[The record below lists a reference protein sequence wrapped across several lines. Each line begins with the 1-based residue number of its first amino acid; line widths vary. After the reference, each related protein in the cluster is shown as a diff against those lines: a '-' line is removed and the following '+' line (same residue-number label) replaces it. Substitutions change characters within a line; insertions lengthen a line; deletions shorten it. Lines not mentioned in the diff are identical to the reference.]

1 MADRSP
7 TTGAAAL
14 AEALYA
20 DWYLGLLDGIPED
33 PPLALGPID
42 LDLADLLQEAHV
54 DARRW
59 EHGWT
64 VNGVSSQG
72 RVAVARNGRRRVLAR
87 VDVLPVARV
96 CLPPR
101 PGDAVRV
108 VARRDALDR
117 ATSFWFTYGGD
128 WDESDLPPSLVR
140 VYWNVRRRSSPALVG
155 ALTESLAG
163 AGTSYSLKVA
173 VGDRD
178 VERPDR
184 AVLYLAREAFAGAT
198 PAIRLAHRTLAGDL
212 LPRVPRL
219 TRRLA
224 PGLALADDPG
234 TGESSASIA
243 AGSSRTRSAATAA
256 PRTGRSGRRA
266 SSSTSPRRGST
277 RPDPTCAPEATRTP
291 VAVDVATGRDTGFR
305 AAAVEVGRRLVSE
318 AVWHEDRCTWF
329 GDDIEDDGAVIH
341 RSLAADLY
349 GGTSGVAWYL
359 AHLFAA
365 TGDDDVAA
373 TAAGALRQA
382 LSRARAR
389 TTPGCTR
396 ARPASPLQ
404 PSQPAA

>member
-1 MADRSP
+1 MTAVSPPRVVPETVRMDLLAALEVADRSP

-234 TGESSASIA
+234 TGESFGQHRCRLVADAICGDGGSADREERTASILEHLAA
-243 AGSSRTRSAATAA
+243 AGLDPAR
-256 PRTGRSGRRA
+256 PYLRSG
-266 SSSTSPRRGST
+266 S
-277 RPDPTCAPEATRTP
+277 D
-291 VAVDVATGRDTGFR
+291 
-305 AAAVEVGRRLVSE
+305 
-318 AVWHEDRCTWF
+318 EDHPW
-329 GDDIEDDGAVIH
+329 
-341 RSLAADLY
+341 
-349 GGTSGVAWYL
+349 
-359 AHLFAA
+359 
-365 TGDDDVAA
+365 
-373 TAAGALRQA
+373 
-382 LSRARAR
+382 
-389 TTPGCTR
+389 
-396 ARPASPLQ
+396 
-404 PSQPAA
+404 PSM